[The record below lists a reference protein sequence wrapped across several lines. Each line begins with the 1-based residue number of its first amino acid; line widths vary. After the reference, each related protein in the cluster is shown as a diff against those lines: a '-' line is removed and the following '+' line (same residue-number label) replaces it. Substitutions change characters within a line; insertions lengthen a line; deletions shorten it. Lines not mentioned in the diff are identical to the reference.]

1 MGGVTRRFPGLHFA
15 FLEGGVAWAAQLYA
29 DVLGHYEK
37 RNADVVGMFDPR
49 RFDLDQCAQLLDRF
63 ATGRIANRRDRY
75 ERNAA
80 KAKAAAPSDTLGFD
94 DFAESQLTDPEQIVD
109 IFTRQFHFGCEA
121 DDPLNTLA
129 FDGRLLPHG
138 ARLSAMFASDIGH
151 WDVPDIRGVLPE
163 AWELV
168 DDGLLDEDEFRA
180 FTFGNAV
187 RMLTAANPDFF
198 AGTAIAERGHRDD
211 RIAVL
216 TGRVAIVTGGG
227 RGIGR
232 RHCLEL
238 ARHGARVLVNDPG
251 VGLRGEGDEAT
262 AAERPADDVVAE
274 IVAAGGIAVA
284 DHSSVTSWDASAA
297 MVARAVDEFG
307 RFDVLVNNAGIL
319 RDRMIT
325 SMTEEDF
332 DLVLGVHLK
341 GTFSMTKHACDHWR
355 TVGKA
360 GGANS
365 ARIVNTTSGAGMYG
379 NVGQAA
385 YAAAKAAIANLTL
398 VTALEMGRYDV
409 TANAISPV
417 AATRM
422 TPNATRRED
431 DRWDPMDPGNSSPV
445 VAYLASEHSG
455 WLTGQVLRVEGNVVR
470 RARTWSLDPGEYVA
484 ASGARLDAAELVD
497 GIRRLYGTMPAG
509 LEAPKGLGLS

>member
-1 MGGVTRRFPGLHFA
+1 M
-15 FLEGGVAWAAQLYA
+15 
-29 DVLGHYEK
+29 
-37 RNADVVGMFDPR
+37 
-49 RFDLDQCAQLLDRF
+49 
-63 ATGRIANRRDRY
+63 
-75 ERNAA
+75 
-80 KAKAAAPSDTLGFD
+80 
-94 DFAESQLTDPEQIVD
+94 
-109 IFTRQFHFGCEA
+109 
-121 DDPLNTLA
+121 LN
-129 FDGRLLPHG
+129 
-138 ARLSAMFASDIGH
+138 
-151 WDVPDIRGVLPE
+151 
-163 AWELV
+163 
-168 DDGLLDEDEFRA
+168 
-180 FTFGNAV
+180 
-187 RMLTAANPDFF
+187 
-198 AGTAIAERGHRDD
+198 
-211 RIAVL
+211 
-216 TGRVAIVTGGG
+216 GRVAIVTGGG

-251 VGLRGEGDEAT
+251 VGLRGEGDATT
-262 AAERPADDVVAE
+262 AAEHPADDVVAE
-274 IVAAGGIAVA
+274 IVAAGGTAIA
-284 DHSSVTSWDASAA
+284 DHSSVTSWEACAA

-307 RFDVLVNNAGIL
+307 RLDVLVNNAGIL

-360 GGANS
+360 GGENS

-422 TPNATRRED
+422 TPNAPQPEGD
-431 DRWDPMDPGNSSPV
+431 LWDPMDPGNSAPV

-455 WLTGQVLRVEGNVVR
+455 WLTGQVLRVEGNIVR
-470 RARTWSLDPGEYVA
+470 RARTWTLEPGEYVG
-484 ASGARLDAAELVD
+484 ASGARLEAGELVD
-497 GIRRLYGTMPAG
+497 GIRRLYGTMPTG

>member
-1 MGGVTRRFPGLHFA
+1 M
-15 FLEGGVAWAAQLYA
+15 
-29 DVLGHYEK
+29 
-37 RNADVVGMFDPR
+37 
-49 RFDLDQCAQLLDRF
+49 
-63 ATGRIANRRDRY
+63 
-75 ERNAA
+75 
-80 KAKAAAPSDTLGFD
+80 
-94 DFAESQLTDPEQIVD
+94 
-109 IFTRQFHFGCEA
+109 
-121 DDPLNTLA
+121 
-129 FDGRLLPHG
+129 
-138 ARLSAMFASDIGH
+138 
-151 WDVPDIRGVLPE
+151 
-163 AWELV
+163 
-168 DDGLLDEDEFRA
+168 
-180 FTFGNAV
+180 
-187 RMLTAANPDFF
+187 
-198 AGTAIAERGHRDD
+198 
-211 RIAVL
+211 
-216 TGRVAIVTGGG
+216 
-227 RGIGR
+227 
-232 RHCLEL
+232 
-238 ARHGARVLVNDPG
+238 
-251 VGLRGEGDEAT
+251 
-262 AAERPADDVVAE
+262 VAE
-274 IVAAGGIAVA
+274 IVAAGGTAVA
-284 DHSSVTSWDASAA
+284 DHSSVTSWDACAA

-332 DLVLGVHLK
+332 DLVVGVHLK

-360 GGANS
+360 GGENS

-422 TPNATRRED
+422 TPNATRPED

-470 RARTWSLDPGEYVA
+470 RARTWTLDPGEYVA
-484 ASGARLDAAELVD
+484 ASGARLDAGELVD

-509 LEAPKGLGLS
+509 LDAPSGLGLS